1 MGSKCPHPTKVF
13 GAGITSMDIDQD
25 FRKFKEECEK
35 DDSET

>member
-1 MGSKCPHPTKVF
+1 MGSKFPHLNKVF
-13 GAGITSMDIDQD
+13 GTGITSMDIDQD